1 MEGSSC
7 TNYAPWA
14 IICQKGTRAR
24 LGGRGI
30 HYAAGLKGDVS
41 DETTKNWQRVKV

>member
-1 MEGSSC
+1 MPNDE
-7 TNYAPWA
+7 PWA
-14 IICQKGTRAR
+14 IICPTGTHAT

-41 DETTKNWQRVKV
+41 EKTTQN